1 MIVFVA
7 QYLIAAIDGMATRK
21 RQKAS
26 QANTRAITLA
36 APGDKDKG
44 SARATG
50 DVNEI
55 STKPVPCPKHSIRTL
70 LQGSYLFG
78 HKRQLDKIRFTQ
90 AFEHVGDCRG
100 SGVHIWNQCACDRIL
115 QKARFFPVLPHVQ
128 VARNLDSS
136 AEDILTEIACLL
148 ENKIPLGADGD
159 MIVEIA
165 VAFAYIMRRSIPE
178 ARAVL
183 DNHITVKHV
192 LNLVKVDCGKQVFR
206 DKDRL
211 ESLIFEFVREER
223 LPPTL
228 HTHNGLLTII
238 HELFPDNSNLRC
250 INASVLRY
258 LEYVAPFDS
267 FHRHRYSS
275 VKIIATKGNG
285 YLSSHNTEYVPA
297 LYTGHGIFLRRAHRP
312 LCGVTVKLSLG
323 ENVDFYASFSGSEAE
338 YVCVE
343 CALQT
348 ADVVD
353 GPLRLRQY
361 TQVFMRCP
369 LDHAF
374 GNPVHFTSEGD
385 AVVEMMDCAVTQG
398 WKRVLLKTQKLAVS
412 IFDIVKVFRLHP
424 LSTGIGGIWPVVF
437 GESGITIRA
446 HEGGLTVA
454 AALQRATRVKLSAR
468 GYLLSAIICG
478 EERFANGETKRWV
491 EGREREKRNSGNWTK
506 GAVLYDILG

>member
-1 MIVFVA
+1 
-7 QYLIAAIDGMATRK
+7 MATGK

-26 QANTRAITLA
+26 QVNTKAVTS
-36 APGDKDKG
+36 APPEDKDKG
-44 SARATG
+44 STRATG
-50 DVNEI
+50 DLNEI

-70 LQGSYLFG
+70 LQGSYLFE
-78 HKRQLDKIRFTQ
+78 HKKQLDKIRLTQ

-100 SGVHIWNQCACDRIL
+100 IGIHIWNQCACDRIL

-136 AEDILTEIACLL
+136 PEDVLTEIACLL

-178 ARAVL
+178 ARVL
-183 DNHITVKHV
+183 LNNHITVKHV
-192 LNLVKVDCGKQVFR
+192 LNLVKVDCGKQAFR

-228 HTHNGLLTII
+228 HTHNGLLNII
-238 HELFPDNSNLRC
+238 HEFFPDNSYLRY

-267 FHRHRYSS
+267 FHRQRYSS

-297 LYTGHGIFLRRAHRP
+297 LYTGHGIFLRRAYRP
-312 LCGVTVKLSLG
+312 LCGVAVKLSTH
-323 ENVDFYASFSGSEAE
+323 ENVEFYASFSGSEAE
-338 YVCVE
+338 YVCAE

-348 ADVVD
+348 TDIVD
-353 GPLRLRQY
+353 GPLRLKRY
-361 TQVFMRCP
+361 NQVFMRCP

-374 GNPVHFTSEGD
+374 GNPVYFTSEGN
-385 AVVEMMDCAVTQG
+385 AVVEMMECAVTQG
-398 WKRVLLKTQKLAVS
+398 WKRMLLKEEKLAASV
-412 IFDIVKVFRLHP
+412 FDIVKVFRLHP

-437 GESGITIRA
+437 GESGITICA
-446 HEGGLTVA
+446 HDGGLVA
-454 AALQRATRVKLSAR
+454 GATLQRATRIKLSTR
-468 GYLLSAIICG
+468 GHISSAIICG
-478 EERFANGETKRWV
+478 EERFTNGETKRWV
-491 EGREREKRNSGNWTK
+491 KDREREKWNSGNWAR
-506 GAVLYDILG
+506 GAVFYEILG